1 MEFDDQ
7 LKLGHLL
14 LNERTCRVCGE
25 EKNLIDGF
33 YRTRKNRGA
42 TASSYAYECKDC
54 TRKRSL
60 RYHHQKSD
68 HHGLSHDDF
77 SMLLEAQNHQC
88 AICRT
93 TNPGGKSGQFVV
105 DYCDKDVRGL
115 LCSNCYKAV
124 ECVGDNIH
132 TLKNMIEYLH
142 SS

>member
-1 MEFDDQ
+1 MDIDSQVQTE
-7 LKLGHLL
+7 HLIF
-14 LNERTCRVCGE
+14 ETRVCTKCGQ
-25 EKNLIDGF
+25 EKSLLDDY
-33 YRTRKNRGA
+33 YRSRKDPSK
-42 TASSYAYECKDC
+42 ASSYAYECKDC

-93 TNPGGKSGQFVV
+93 TNPGGKSGQFLV

-115 LCSNCYKAV
+115 LCANCYKAV